1 MQYVRNV
8 GSIHVHM
15 YVCMVDHTQGII
27 MIFDPSKHVYQECRN
42 RIVLAPCAAWRDME
56 LETERRYTRLFDMK
70 MQSGIQLIRIVEEAI
85 KDEI

>member
-15 YVCMVDHTQGII
+15 YVCMVDHIQGII
-27 MIFDPSKHVYQECRN
+27 MMFDPSKHVYFRN
-42 RIVLAPCAAWRDME
+42 RIVLAPFCAAWRDTE